1 MSIPDSNFQDNEGSF
16 NISALPIPNSTEIY
30 FAMSDATGPV
40 SGGTSR
46 LMTVGDP
53 LSGQHCN
60 TTALGTIGC
69 YNVAVFTNAMFF

>member
-1 MSIPDSNFQDNEGSF
+1 MSIPDANFQDNEGSF
-16 NISALPIPNSTEIY
+16 NISALPVPNSTEIY

-60 TTALGTIGC
+60 TTAPGRIG
-69 YNVAVFTNAMFF
+69 NHDITFFTNVMFF